1 MIKVIAKPRHR
12 RSKPSAIQIFPRN
25 PRDVTCLSLHPHI
38 SRIQSVSCPLER
50 VYDMKGIDPVTC
62 GGGTSFDGQL
72 STRAGVPILFP
83 GAEEGV
89 GGEKFGDDY

>member
-1 MIKVIAKPRHR
+1 
-12 RSKPSAIQIFPRN
+12 
-25 PRDVTCLSLHPHI
+25 
-38 SRIQSVSCPLER
+38 
-50 VYDMKGIDPVTC
+50 MKGIDPVTC